1 MSCRI
6 SMGSLQILL
15 IETTIFLSGVGWRK
29 EDYVGEKA
37 WCALSCSFN
46 FFDVGNLNGPS
57 PRGGMQKNAE
67 MYAQHKG

>member
-15 IETTIFLSGVGWRK
+15 IETTIFLSCIGWRK

-37 WCALSCSFN
+37 RCAWSGFFN

-57 PRGGMQKNAE
+57 LRSGMQKNAE
-67 MYAQHKG
+67 MDAQHNG